1 VSRLLSVLLW
11 SVISAAFI
19 GPGTVTSAASA
30 GAGYGYAL
38 LWALVFSTLA
48 CLVLQEASARL
59 TVASGKN
66 LGEALRQRA
75 QRGWRR
81 TVTLLLIL
89 GAIVLGCAAYE
100 AGNILGGVAGASL
113 ALPLSPQ
120 ALTVATVAAAGLLLW
135 LSSPRRVALLL
146 SVLVGVMGVT
156 FLWTAFRLGPS
167 LGALLEGGLRPS
179 LPAGSSLLAVALVG
193 TTVVPYNLFL
203 GSSLAAG
210 QKLSEIRFG
219 LAVAVLL
226 GGLISMGVLVVGA
239 ATEPPLEFQNL
250 SAVLAERLG
259 DWARI
264 LFAVGLF
271 SAGLSSAVTAPLAAA
286 LTARSVLAAEGG
298 EDRWGDRS
306 WRFRSV
312 WMGVLA
318 VGLLF
323 GLSDLPRVP
332 VIVLAQA
339 LNGILLPVVAV
350 FLFVSVNDREVMGGE
365 VNRTL
370 SNAVMVAVTLVA
382 FLLGAT
388 NVVRALARLLG
399 G

>member
-1 VSRLLSVLLW
+1 
-11 SVISAAFI
+11 
-19 GPGTVTSAASA
+19 
-30 GAGYGYAL
+30 
-38 LWALVFSTLA
+38 
-48 CLVLQEASARL
+48 
-59 TVASGKN
+59 
-66 LGEALRQRA
+66 
-75 QRGWRR
+75 
-81 TVTLLLIL
+81 
-89 GAIVLGCAAYE
+89 
-100 AGNILGGVAGASL
+100 
-113 ALPLSPQ
+113 
-120 ALTVATVAAAGLLLW
+120 
-135 LSSPRRVALLL
+135 
-146 SVLVGVMGVT
+146 
-156 FLWTAFRLGPS
+156 
-167 LGALLEGGLRPS
+167 
-179 LPAGSSLLAVALVG
+179 VG

>member
-1 VSRLLSVLLW
+1 
-11 SVISAAFI
+11 
-19 GPGTVTSAASA
+19 
-30 GAGYGYAL
+30 
-38 LWALVFSTLA
+38 
-48 CLVLQEASARL
+48 
-59 TVASGKN
+59 
-66 LGEALRQRA
+66 
-75 QRGWRR
+75 
-81 TVTLLLIL
+81 VTLLLIL